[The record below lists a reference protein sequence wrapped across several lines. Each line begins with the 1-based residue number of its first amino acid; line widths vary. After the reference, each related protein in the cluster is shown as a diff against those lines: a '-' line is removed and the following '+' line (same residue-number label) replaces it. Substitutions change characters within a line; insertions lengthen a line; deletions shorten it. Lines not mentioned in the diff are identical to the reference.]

1 MSTQWSWILGLLAF
15 VLVVGEARAQE
26 TAPLPSPLAL
36 ETALRVA
43 REHRAEI
50 EASRAQAQAAEQG
63 PGIVYPLDD
72 PALLPSIDHLPLR
85 MRGVDV
91 SVTVEQQFPL
101 SRVRRFRRESAVA
114 TRDRARSGVARTL
127 LDIELDAATAFFM
140 LWERREMARIVA
152 AQLELSR
159 ELVVAANA
167 RYAAATGA
175 QAEVLRA
182 EIEVSRLE
190 MQQRVLASEID
201 ATEAMLRA
209 TLGYPPEMTIP
220 ELASWTPPAAPRS
233 PSESIAAAQER
244 RPELAA
250 GQAEIR
256 GAEADIRAM
265 RSMYAPMAMLRT
277 GPAYTMFAGPGAML
291 MFGITMPRRNRVRAQ
306 VREAE
311 AMASMARADLA
322 AMRRMIEGEAASAEA
337 RVRAASARVASLRDE
352 VVPRAEQAV
361 SPTLASYAAG
371 QLPLVSVVE
380 AARAL
385 WSVQGELITAQMQLG
400 VAWARLRR
408 ATGEGARP

>member
-1 MSTQWSWILGLLAF
+1 MCVLALL
-15 VLVVGEARAQE
+15 LLVGEARAE
-26 TAPLPSPLAL
+26 ENPPLPSPLSL
-36 ETALRVA
+36 ETVLRVA

-50 EASRAQAQAAEQG
+50 VASQAQAQAAEQG

-72 PALLPSIDHLPLR
+72 PALLPSIDHLPFR
-85 MRGVDV
+85 MLGVDA
-91 SVTVEQQFPL
+91 SITVEQRFPI
-101 SRVRRFRRESAVA
+101 SRLRRYRRESAA
-114 TRDRARSGVARTL
+114 AARDRVRTGIARSI
-127 LDIELDAATAFFM
+127 LDIELDAATGYFM
-140 LWERREMARIVA
+140 LWERREMARIIT
-152 AQLELSR
+152 AQLGLSR

-167 RYAAATGA
+167 RYSAATGP
-175 QAEVLRA
+175 QADVLRA

-201 ATEAMLRA
+201 AAESMLRA
-209 TLGYPPEMTIP
+209 TLGLPPDMTIP
-220 ELASWTPPAAPRS
+220 DLASWTPPAVPRS
-233 PSESIAAAQER
+233 ASEAIAAAGDR

-250 GQAEIR
+250 GEAEIR

-277 GPAYTMFAGPGAML
+277 GPAYSMFSGPGAML
-291 MFGITMPRRNRVRAQ
+291 MFGISLPRRNRVRAQ

-322 AMRRMIEGEAASAEA
+322 AMQRMIEGEAASAHA
-337 RVRAASARVASLRDE
+337 LVRAAGARVASLRDE

-361 SPTLASYAAG
+361 SPTLAGYAAG

-385 WSVQGELITAQMQLG
+385 WTVQAELIAAQMQLG
-400 VAWARLRR
+400 IAWARLRR
-408 ATGEGARP
+408 ATGAEVRR